1 MDNLVKR
8 NHFGDVRESDGKIFV
23 NYRKKQRK
31 DGTPYLYGHW
41 VTPEVFEKRKLKN
54 RIYNNKPDVKSKR
67 QKIAKEKRK
76 DPKYRLLRR
85 EGKKRWLDKP
95 ETKAKVDQWRK
106 EYLERPDV
114 KKRIKERMYKYRH
127 DPEVKK
133 RDNKRRKT
141 RRDND
146 PQYALKERVRSRV
159 RIAIKKAGAEKSTTT
174 KELIGCSYAF
184 LREYL
189 EKQFREGMSW
199 SVPNSFHIDHIKPL
213 ISFNL
218 TDPEQLKEA
227 CHYTNLQPLYP
238 VENLKKSDKI
248 LTTIN

>member
-1 MDNLVKR
+1 MNNLAKR
-8 NHFGDVRESDGKIFV
+8 NHFGDVRESDGMVFV
-23 NYRKKQRK
+23 NYITKKNK
-31 DGTPYLYGHW
+31 DGTIYKYARW
-41 VTPEVFEKRKLKN
+41 VTPEKFKERKLKN
-54 RIYNNKPDVKSKR
+54 HLYHKRPEIKSRR
-67 QKIAKEKRK
+67 QKAAKERSK
-76 DPKYRLLRR
+76 DPKYRLYKK
-85 EGKKRWLDKP
+85 EQKKRWLEKP
-95 ETKAKVDQWRK
+95 DVKLKVDQWRK
-106 EYLERPDV
+106 EYLNRKDV
-114 KKRIKERMYKYRH
+114 KEKIKERMYKYRH

-133 RDNKRRKT
+133 RDNKRRKI

-159 RIAIKKAGAEKSTTT
+159 RIAIKKAGVEKSTTT

-199 SVPNSFHIDHIKPL
+199 SIPNSFHIDHIKPL
-213 ISFNL
+213 ISFDL
-218 TDPEQLKEA
+218 TDPEQLKAA

-248 LTTIN
+248 LITTN